1 MSSRAF
7 YAALVPAQQSAFRRA
22 VTDMREGRASEAAR
36 EAWAALDI
44 GEDILDRR
52 VTVVIWEL
60 VEERL
65 ALLPESERAPIT
77 AALLGGAP

>member
-7 YAALVPAQQSAFRRA
+7 YALPREQQHAFRAA
-22 VTDMREGRASEAAR
+22 VTDMREGRAPEAAQ

-52 VTVVIWEL
+52 VTIVIWEL
-60 VEERL
+60 VKERL
-65 ALLPESERAPIT
+65 ALLPPEERTPIT
-77 AALLGGAP
+77 AALLGGRP

>member
-7 YAALVPAQQSAFRRA
+7 YAALVPEQQHAFRAA
-22 VTDMREGRASEAAR
+22 VTDMREGRAPEAVR

-44 GEDILDRR
+44 GEEILDRR
-52 VTVVIWEL
+52 VTIVIWEL

-65 ALLPESERAPIT
+65 ALLPESERAPIAT
-77 AALLGGAP
+77 ALLGGAP